1 MRLYTLKLFARN
13 ERNTIENCQRTLGK
27 KAKQNGL
34 TYAEARRLS
43 KEEEKR
49 LMRLEQ
55 IKRNKDSI
63 YLNRLNDIYNTVWQF
78 TDLKL

>member
-1 MRLYTLKLFARN
+1 MSATPLKIIK
-13 ERNTIENCQRTLGK
+13 ERWEK
-27 KAKQNGL
+27 KAKQNNL

-43 KEEEKR
+43 NEEEKR

-63 YLNRLNDIYNTVWQF
+63 YLNRLNNIYSVVWQF